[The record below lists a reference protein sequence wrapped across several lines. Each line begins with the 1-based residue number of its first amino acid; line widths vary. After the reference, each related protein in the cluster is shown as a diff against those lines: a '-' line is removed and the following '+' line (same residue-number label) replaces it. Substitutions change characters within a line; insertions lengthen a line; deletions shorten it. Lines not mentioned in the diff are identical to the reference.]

1 MHRKPLKGLALVL
14 TAGLALSACS
24 SSSEEEATAALD
36 TVSIMAPF
44 LEPQPPEQ
52 GDTMQTK
59 LEEITGKKLDI
70 NWVPNADYEEKTNI
84 TLAGD
89 DLPHVMVIQGK
100 TPGFVKNAT
109 AGAFWELS
117 DYLDEYPNLITENP
131 DIERNASINGDVY
144 GVYRARDAMRTSVIL
159 RKDWLEN
166 LGLETP
172 ATVDDLY
179 EVAKAFTENDPD
191 GNGVKDTYGLIVP
204 KWPGTINSN
213 SPYDVVATWFGA
225 GNTWTEED
233 GELVPNFATE
243 EFIEAN
249 KYLKKFVDEGL
260 INSDYATM
268 DSATWNEPFF
278 NGQGG
283 IIVDVHSRASVLI
296 NLFKEQDPA
305 TFENF
310 VDISGNLEGP
320 DGELHAHPTPGFSG
334 FLAVPK
340 AKVKT
345 EAELKEVLSFLN
357 ELNSEEA
364 AILINNG
371 IEDVNF
377 TLDGDL
383 TVPIAE
389 LTDEG
394 KEVAQAVKTYS
405 QLGTNVDGI
414 KYYLPKQATE
424 YEQEMFD
431 KRLEVQESDLEFADQ
446 NPASAFISE
455 TQVAKGAQLDNIVT
469 DARIQFLA
477 GQIDEKALR
486 AAVELWKSSGGNDVI
501 AEINELNKSSK

>member
-1 MHRKPLKGLALVL
+1 MHRRPLKGLTIVL

-24 SSSEEEATAALD
+24 SSDEAEAPSLD

-52 GDTMQTK
+52 GDTMQTT

-117 DYLDEYPNLITENP
+117 DYLGDYPNLIAENP

-144 GVYRARDAMRTSVIL
+144 GIYRARDAMRTSVIL

-179 EVAKAFTENDPD
+179 DVAKAFTEQDPD

-225 GNTWTEED
+225 GNTWKEED

-249 KYLKKFVDEGL
+249 KYLKTFVDEGL
-260 INSDYATM
+260 INGDYATM

-278 NGQGG
+278 NGQAG

-310 VDISGNLEGP
+310 VDVSGNLEGP

-334 FLAVPK
+334 FLAIPK
-340 AKVKT
+340 ARVKT
-345 EAELKEVLSFLN
+345 EAELKEVLGFLN

-364 AILINNG
+364 AILLNNG

-383 TVPIAE
+383 TVPISE
-389 LTDEG
+389 LTAEG
-394 KEVAQAVKTYS
+394 KEVATAVKTYS

-424 YEQEMFD
+424 YEQEMYD
-431 KRLEVQESDLEFADQ
+431 KRLQIQESDLEFADQ
-446 NPASAFISE
+446 NPASAYISE
-455 TQVAKGAQLDNIVT
+455 TQVSKGAQLDNIVT

-486 AAVELWKSSGGNDVI
+486 QAVELWKSSGGNDVI
-501 AEINELNKSSK
+501 AEINELHQSSK

>member
-1 MHRKPLKGLALVL
+1 MHRKPFTGLAVMVS
-14 TAGLALSACS
+14 AGLALSACS
-24 SSSEEEATAALD
+24 STPETAPALD
-36 TVSIMAPF
+36 TVSIMVPF

-52 GDTMQTK
+52 GDTVQTK
-59 LEEITGKKLDI
+59 LEEITGKKLDL

-100 TPGFVKNAT
+100 SPGFVKNAT

-117 DYLDEYPNLITENP
+117 DYLADYPHLVAENP
-131 DIERNASINGDVY
+131 DVERNASINGDVY

-166 LGLETP
+166 LGLEAP

-179 EVAKAFTENDPD
+179 EISKAFTENDPD
-191 GNGVKDTYGLIVP
+191 GNGIKDTYGLIVP
-204 KWPGTINSN
+204 KWPGTMNTN
-213 SPYDVVATWFGA
+213 SPYDVMATWFGA
-225 GNTWTEED
+225 GNTWTEQD
-233 GELVPNFATE
+233 GELIPNFATE
-243 EFIEAN
+243 EFIDAN
-249 KYLKKFVDEGL
+249 KFIKKFVDEGL
-260 INSDYATM
+260 INGDYATM

-278 NGQGG
+278 NGKGG
-283 IIVDVHSRASVLI
+283 IIVDVHSRAGVI
-296 NLFKEQDPA
+296 MNLFKAQDPA
-305 TFENF
+305 TFANYVE
-310 VDISGNLEGP
+310 ISGNLEGP
-320 DGELHAHPTPGFSG
+320 DGELRAHPTPGFSG
-334 FLAVPK
+334 FLAIPK

-364 AILINNG
+364 AVLLNNG

-383 TVPIAE
+383 SVPIAE
-389 LTDEG
+389 LTAEG
-394 KEVAQAVKTYS
+394 KEVAQSVKSYS

-414 KYYLPKQATE
+414 KYHLPKQASE
-424 YEQEMFD
+424 YEQQMFD
-431 KRLEVQESDLEFADQ
+431 KRLQLQASDLGFADQ

-477 GQIDEKALR
+477 GQIDEQALR
-486 AAVELWKSSGGNDVI
+486 DAVERWKTSGGNDVI
-501 AEINELNKSSK
+501 AEMNELNNASK

>member
-1 MHRKPLKGLALVL
+1 MQRKPLTGLAIILS
-14 TAGLALSACS
+14 AGMALSACS
-24 SSSEEEATAALD
+24 STPEEAPSLD
-36 TVSIMAPF
+36 TVSIMVPF
-44 LEPQPPEQ
+44 LEPQPPEK
-52 GDTMQTK
+52 GDTVQTK

-89 DLPHVMVIQGK
+89 DLPHVMIIQAK
-100 TPGFVKNAT
+100 TPGFVKNAK

-117 DYLDEYPNLITENP
+117 NYLDEYPNLVTENP
-131 DIERNASINGDVY
+131 DIERNASINGEVY

-172 ATVDDLY
+172 TTVDDLY
-179 EVAKAFTENDPD
+179 EISKAFTENDPD

-204 KWPGTINSN
+204 KWPGTVNSN

-225 GNTWTEED
+225 GNTWAERD

-249 KYLKKFVDEGL
+249 QYLKKFVDEGL
-260 INSDYATM
+260 INGDYATM

-278 NGQGG
+278 NGKGG
-283 IIVDVHSRASVLI
+283 IIIDVHSRASVLI
-296 NLFKEQDPA
+296 DLFKTQDPT

-310 VDISGNLEGP
+310 VDIAGNLEGP
-320 DGELHAHPTPGFSG
+320 DSELHAHPTPGFSG
-334 FLAVPK
+334 FLAIPK
-340 AKVKT
+340 ATVKT

-357 ELNSEEA
+357 DLNSEEA

-383 TVPIAE
+383 TVPKTELGAE
-389 LTDEG
+389 G
-394 KEVAQAVKTYS
+394 AEVAQAVKSYS

-414 KYYLPKQATE
+414 KYYLPKQATA

-431 KRLEVQESDLEFADQ
+431 KRLQLQESDLEFADQ
-446 NPASAFISE
+446 NPASAFVSE

-477 GQIDEKALR
+477 GQIDEQALR
-486 AAVELWKSSGGNDVI
+486 DAVERWKTSGGNDII
-501 AEINELNKSSK
+501 AEINEQTNSTK

>member
-1 MHRKPLKGLALVL
+1 MRRKLYTGLALVL
-14 TAGLALSACS
+14 TAGLGASGCSPQPEESAS
-24 SSSEEEATAALD
+24 LD
-36 TVSIMAPF
+36 SISIMVPF

-52 GDTMQTK
+52 GDTVQTK
-59 LEEITGKKLDI
+59 LEEITEKDLEI

-100 TPGFVKNAT
+100 TPGFVQNAT

-117 DYLDEYPNLITENP
+117 DYLADYPNLVTENP

-159 RKDWLEN
+159 RKDWLEA
-166 LGLETP
+166 LGLEAP
-172 ATVDDLY
+172 KTVDDLY
-179 EVAKAFTENDPD
+179 EVAKAFTEEDPD

-213 SPYDVVATWFGA
+213 SPYDVIATWFGA
-225 GNTWTEED
+225 GNTWTEQGED
-233 GELVPNFATE
+233 LVPNFTTD

-249 KYLKKFVDEGL
+249 KYIKRFVDEGL
-260 INSDYATM
+260 INGDYATM
-268 DSATWNEPFF
+268 DSATWNDPFF
-278 NGQGG
+278 NGKGG
-283 IIVDVHSRASVLI
+283 IIVDVHSRASVLM
-296 NLFKEQDPA
+296 NLFKEQDPN
-305 TFENF
+305 TFQNYVE
-310 VDISGNLEGP
+310 ISGNLTGP

-334 FLAVPK
+334 FLAIPK

-345 EAELKEVLSFLN
+345 EEELKEVLGFLN
-357 ELNSEEA
+357 DLNSQEA

-383 TVPIAE
+383 TVPVDD
-389 LTDEG
+389 LTADGE
-394 KEVAQAVKTYS
+394 EVAQAIKSYS

-431 KRLEVQESDLEFADQ
+431 KRMALQESDLESAEQ

-455 TQVAKGAQLDNIVT
+455 TQVSKGAQLDNIVT

-486 AAVELWKSSGGNDVI
+486 DAVERWKSSGGDDVI
-501 AEINELNKSSK
+501 AEINELNDSK